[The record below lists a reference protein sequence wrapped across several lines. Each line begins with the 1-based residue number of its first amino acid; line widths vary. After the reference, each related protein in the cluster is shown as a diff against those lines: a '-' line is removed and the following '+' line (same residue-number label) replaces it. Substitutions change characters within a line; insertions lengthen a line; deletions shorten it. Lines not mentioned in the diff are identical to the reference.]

1 MSGDAVSITLPAAG
15 FEHVARLVTGGLAS
29 RLDFGFEAVDDL
41 QLAVEL
47 VLRSLPE
54 RGDSVTLSL
63 TDDGSSLR
71 IEIAPADGLS
81 LDGSLESLDGSGVGL
96 GASLERLVDTVSLTA
111 GDTSTIVLARALPV
125 RA

>member
-1 MSGDAVSITLPAAG
+1 MSGDAVSVTLPAAG
-15 FEHVARLVTGGLAS
+15 YEHVARLVIGGLAS

-47 VLRSLPE
+47 VLRSLPD
-54 RGDSVTLSL
+54 RHRSVTLSL
-63 TDDGSSLR
+63 VADGNSLS
-71 IEIAPADGLS
+71 IEVAPANDLS
-81 LDGSLESLDGSGVGL
+81 LDGSLVSLDGSGVGL

-111 GDTSTIVLARALPV
+111 GDVPSILLARALPA